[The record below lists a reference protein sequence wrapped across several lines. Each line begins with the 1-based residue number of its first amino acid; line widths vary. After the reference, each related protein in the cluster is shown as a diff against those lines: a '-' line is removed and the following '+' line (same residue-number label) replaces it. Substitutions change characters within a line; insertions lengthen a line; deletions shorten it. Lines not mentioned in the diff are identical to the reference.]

1 MQAHDSAL
9 SGPLPIRMLRD
20 LAANRGLIRQFA
32 WRDAVLRYKGSY
44 LGIIWSFIVPLMM
57 LAVYTLVFG
66 VIFQNRWGGDQ
77 GTRADFILNLFCG
90 LIMFNVF
97 AECVQRAPG
106 LILTNPNYVKRVIF
120 PLQVLPSAALG
131 SSLINAGFGLA
142 ILLPATIIVHHGVS
156 RTIWMFPLALIPLCS
171 LTLGFGWAL
180 ASLGVFVRDLSQPV
194 MIATQALFF
203 LSGIFFP
210 LSAVPPYLQKVMLLN
225 PLTTILDTGRRTLL
239 WGIAPMWSW
248 WLPVTAGSLVVMVL
262 GYYAFMR
269 SKKAFADV
277 M

>member
-1 MQAHDSAL
+1 MPSTEAAAGGVLPVRMIRNLSAHRS
-9 SGPLPIRMLRD
+9 
-20 LAANRGLIRQFA
+20 LIKRFA

-44 LGIIWSFIVPLMM
+44 LGILWSFLVPLMM

-66 VIFQNRWGGDQ
+66 VIFQSRWDSTGGS
-77 GTRADFILNLFCG
+77 RIDFVLDLFCG

-106 LILTNPNYVKRVIF
+106 LILANPNYVKRVVF
-120 PLQVLPSAALG
+120 PLEVLPVAAVG
-131 SSLINAGFGLA
+131 ASLINAGFGLL
-142 ILLPATIIVHHGVS
+142 ILIPATIVVHHGIS
-156 RTIWMFPLALIPLCS
+156 STMWMFPLVLVPLCS
-171 LTLGFGWAL
+171 LTLGLTWCL

-210 LSAVPPYLQKVMLLN
+210 LSAVPPWLRPVMLLN
-225 PLTTILDTGRRTLL
+225 PLTTILDDSRRTLL
-239 WGIAPMWSW
+239 WGLPPVWRW
-248 WLPVTAGSLVVMVL
+248 WAAVTIGSLLVMLV